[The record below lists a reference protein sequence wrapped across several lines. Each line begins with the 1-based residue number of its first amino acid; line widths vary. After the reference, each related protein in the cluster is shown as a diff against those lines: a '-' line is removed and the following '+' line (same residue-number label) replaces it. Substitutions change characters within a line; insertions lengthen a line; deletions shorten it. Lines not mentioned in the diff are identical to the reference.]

1 MKLLTYAVSQ
11 KLNNNND
18 MWRFVKENQ
27 PIPINVVESAFAETL
42 ENYTDIRAERLVSSY
57 TDFITHHIPVTF
69 IPNEHGVQVSGEI
82 QDEALEVIESFYS
95 QTSDDVIRETI
106 ESSIHT
112 ISPER
117 DIEITDIETMASVLH
132 TNVLE
137 NHKRVVNLNTFETF
151 DETKHVDTHQ
161 KISENVRKPQ
171 DIQIVDE
178 SPAKTIIE
186 ARQTPLDKAT
196 QALVEAEQKE
206 ADNDVFDIPAL
217 ELDEPSIDDIVL
229 DDPVEETVEVTDEST
244 ETGLVASVWNH
255 FIKSIKEHD
264 LDKRLNLETPTNL
277 AVL

>member
-117 DIEITDIETMASVLH
+117 DIEITVIETMASVLH

-137 NHKRVVNLNTFETF
+137 NHKRVERLTSESIEHIQNTNLKT
-151 DETKHVDTHQ
+151 V
-161 KISENVRKPQ
+161 ENVRKPQ

-206 ADNDVFDIPAL
+206 ADNDVFEIPAL

>member
-27 PIPINVVESAFAETL
+27 PIPINVVESAFAQTL

-137 NHKRVVNLNTFETF
+137 NHKRVERLTSESIEHIQNTNLKT
-151 DETKHVDTHQ
+151 V
-161 KISENVRKPQ
+161 ENVRKPQ

-206 ADNDVFDIPAL
+206 ADNDVFEIPAL

-277 AVL
+277 AAL

>member
-137 NHKRVVNLNTFETF
+137 NHKRVERLTSESIEHIQNTNLKT
-151 DETKHVDTHQ
+151 V
-161 KISENVRKPQ
+161 ENVRKPQ

-186 ARQTPLDKAT
+186 ARQTPLDKVT

-206 ADNDVFDIPAL
+206 ADNDVFEIPAL

>member
-137 NHKRVVNLNTFETF
+137 NHKRVERLTSEPIEHIQNTNLKT
-151 DETKHVDTHQ
+151 V
-161 KISENVRKPQ
+161 ENVRKPQ

-206 ADNDVFDIPAL
+206 ADNDVFEIPAL
-217 ELDEPSIDDIVL
+217 ELDESSIDDIVL

>member
-137 NHKRVVNLNTFETF
+137 NHKRVERLTSESIEHIQNTNL
-151 DETKHVDTHQ
+151 
-161 KISENVRKPQ
+161 KIVENVRKPQ

-206 ADNDVFDIPAL
+206 ADNDVFEIPAL

>member
-137 NHKRVVNLNTFETF
+137 NHKRVERLTSESIEHIQNTNLKT
-151 DETKHVDTHQ
+151 V
-161 KISENVRKPQ
+161 ENVRKPQ

-206 ADNDVFDIPAL
+206 ADNDVFEIPAL

>member
-27 PIPINVVESAFAETL
+27 PIPINVVESAFAQTL

-137 NHKRVVNLNTFETF
+137 NHKRVERLTSEPIEHIQNTNLKT
-151 DETKHVDTHQ
+151 V
-161 KISENVRKPQ
+161 ENVRKPQ

-206 ADNDVFDIPAL
+206 ADNDVFEIPAL
-217 ELDEPSIDDIVL
+217 ELDESSIDDIVL

>member
-57 TDFITHHIPVTF
+57 ADFITHHIPVTF

-132 TNVLE
+132 SNVLE
-137 NHKRVVNLNTFETF
+137 NHKRVEKLNTFETI

-161 KISENVRKPQ
+161 EIVGNVRKPQ

-178 SPAKTIIE
+178 SPAKTVIE

-196 QALVEAEQKE
+196 QALAEAEQKE
-206 ADNDVFDIPAL
+206 ADNDVFEMPI
-217 ELDEPSIDDIVL
+217 LDEPFVDDIVL
-229 DDPVEETVEVTDEST
+229 DEPVEEIVEVSNEST

-255 FIKSIKEHD
+255 FINSIKEHD

>member
-27 PIPINVVESAFAETL
+27 PIPINVVESAFAQTL

-137 NHKRVVNLNTFETF
+137 NHKRVERLTSESIEHIQNTNLKT
-151 DETKHVDTHQ
+151 V
-161 KISENVRKPQ
+161 ENVRKPQ

-206 ADNDVFDIPAL
+206 ADNDVFEIPAL